1 MVWVWVWCCAQ
12 QQAEE
17 DLTKFGEPA
26 VDAMQQEKAQ
36 LLQRYRAEAAD
47 SGKR

>member
-1 MVWVWVWCCAQ
+1 MGDVQ

-17 DLTKFGEPA
+17 DLTKFAEPA

-36 LLQRYRAEAAD
+36 L
-47 SGKR
+47 

>member
-1 MVWVWVWCCAQ
+1 MDGARMCPQ

-17 DLTKFGEPA
+17 DLTKFAEPA
-26 VDAMQQEKAQ
+26 VDAMQQEKFQ

>member
-1 MVWVWVWCCAQ
+1 MGGACMGDVQ

-17 DLTKFGEPA
+17 DLTKFAEPA